1 MCIEAASQNQ
11 TLHFLR
17 LPICQEVFLWQN
29 QISSKRP
36 LNQAACILTTASSY
50 FMIFWYWLS
59 FSSSDN
65 SDLWVAVKLVEIS
78 GQLLGRKMNIY
89 GANSSFQI
97 YWFTLACYQ
106 DSSPTWR
113 LCLRQKQRLWATWES
128 WPGWTLD
135 FHWSLIRHKSVPFN
149 LCDFRIFLKNYEV
162 FPFWFPDPWSFSKTH
177 TGLTGLVSMLIFRSV
192 KGGKRQKNI
201 EMSIVLVRWIF
212 L

>member
-1 MCIEAASQNQ
+1 MALHWFCICICVDIVKAKNQ
-11 TLHFLR
+11 K
-17 LPICQEVFLWQN
+17 WQMKTN
-29 QISSKRP
+29 IWKSLNNFVTIVHWSSKSRSNFALP
-36 LNQAACILTTASSY
+36 AAFYLPRSLPLAKPNIIRGLLNQAAWIITTASSY

-97 YWFTLACYQ
+97 YWLTLACYQ

-113 LCLRQKQRLWATWES
+113 LCRRQKQRLWAIWEW

-135 FHWSLIRHKSVPFN
+135 FHWS
-149 LCDFRIFLKNYEV
+149 
-162 FPFWFPDPWSFSKTH
+162 
-177 TGLTGLVSMLIFRSV
+177 
-192 KGGKRQKNI
+192 
-201 EMSIVLVRWIF
+201 
-212 L
+212 